1 MLNFDFESLFYI
13 SVKKNIDI
21 LISQIYI
28 LKVMK
33 RNKTEGGRD
42 KREMATALHGICRDS
57 RLYRSPTRYPRQ
69 CMTNLYFQL
78 LIIIE

>member
-57 RLYRSPTRYPRQ
+57 RLYRSPTRYPPPA
-69 CMTNLYFQL
+69 MHD
-78 LIIIE
+78 